1 MIPCHHINNLI
12 PPYNMMHYASLQ
24 NIFCVGSCFN
34 MTGSQFCVVGSCF
47 NMTGSQFYIIGSYSN
62 VAGSQ
67 FYVVGSYS
75 NMAGSQFHVVGSYSN
90 MAGRRLF
97 TQLCEDYYIYPLI
110 QKPLQMM
117 QRLLYYKV
125 GIEFKKS
132 PTDF

>member
-34 MTGSQFCVVGSCF
+34 MTGSQFCVVGSYS
-47 NMTGSQFYIIGSYSN
+47 NVTGSQFYI
-62 VAGSQ
+62 
-67 FYVVGSYS
+67 VGSYL